1 MQLLTKYC
9 NKWRFKLI
17 LMMVILCGCIQAH
30 AQQNRKYN
38 LAQLLQQGELI
49 TTPDD
54 ETQIL
59 HDAKKNAVSTKGIV
73 WLKDVSF
80 KTGTIEVDLRGK
92 DVFLQSFLG
101 IAFHGIDTTTY
112 DVVYFRPFNFKH
124 ADTLRRKWSVQYM
137 SLPGYDYTRL
147 RKENPLVYEN
157 SVTPVPNAADWFHA
171 TIKIDKEWVTVYV
184 DHSLVASLKVKLL
197 NNRSD
202 GKIGLWSSPG
212 SLSSDF
218 ADIIKRNYA
227 KEILFIDCIKL

>member
-1 MQLLTKYC
+1 MQLRIKYY
-9 NKWRFKLI
+9 NKCGFKLF
-17 LMMVILCGCIQAH
+17 LMLVMLCGCINVH
-30 AQQNRKYN
+30 AQQTRQYN
-38 LAQLLQQGELI
+38 LAQLLQQDKLI
-49 TTPDD
+49 TTPDQQ
-54 ETQIL
+54 TQIL
-59 HDAKKNAVSTKGIV
+59 DDAKKNAVSTKGIV
-73 WLKDVSF
+73 WLKDVDF
-80 KTGTIEVDLRGK
+80 TTGTIEVDLRGK

-137 SLPGYDYTRL
+137 SMPDYDYTRL
-147 RKENPLVYEN
+147 RKEHPLVYEN

-184 DHSLVASLKVKLL
+184 DHSSVASLKVKLL

-218 ADIIKRNYA
+218 ADLTITQ
-227 KEILFIDCIKL
+227 